1 MEMLKKLKFVQYKP
15 NTANKPQLDR
25 RRKLLD
31 KLDEQIMLAQ
41 DMDFKPT
48 RFKLTTD
55 ASGNR
60 VRVEVPK
67 RVRRWWSIAADGKVQ
82 LTIRYGSRPVEFQKG
97 KCAIELN
104 TEAKV
109 LGTLETV
116 KRSVEASEFDDLLTG
131 MAAARKMTRRLVA
144 SNKK

>member
-15 NTANKPQLDR
+15 NTTNNPQLDR

-41 DMDFKPT
+41 NRDFKAT
-48 RFKLTTD
+48 RLKLTTD
-55 ASGNR
+55 AAGNR

-67 RVRRWWSIAADGKVQ
+67 RVRRWWSIAADGKIQ
-82 LTIRYGSRPVEFQKG
+82 LTIRYGSKPIEFQKG
-97 KCAIELN
+97 MCAIELN
-104 TEAKV
+104 TEAEV

-116 KRSVEASEFDDLLTG
+116 KRSVAASEFDALLAG
-131 MAAARKMTRRLVA
+131 MAAARRTARRSAV
-144 SNKK
+144 SDKK